1 MALVLSSYFKMF
13 VFAMMVGK
21 TPPNFVR
28 FVNIS
33 CLTSE
38 SAFSTPDMIFVLN
51 L

>member
-13 VFAMMVGK
+13 VFAMMVGI
-21 TPPNFVR
+21 TPLNIVR

-33 CLTSE
+33 CLTSK
-38 SAFSTPDMIFVLN
+38 SASSTPDMMFVLN